1 MWLTVPMVARPSN
14 RQQCR
19 TLIAMQIPDQLAGR
33 HILLVE
39 DEVLIG
45 MEMIYELETA
55 GAFVTHVL
63 TLEAA
68 LKALDQPWSAA
79 VLDINLRGR
88 EVYPVADR
96 LQEMGVPFLFCSGH
110 GSRLETSTR
119 YPRSMLLAKPVDET
133 KLLASL
139 AELLAGSQDR
149 TRI

>member
-1 MWLTVPMVARPSN
+1 
-14 RQQCR
+14 
-19 TLIAMQIPDQLAGR
+19 MQTTETLAGR

-79 VLDINLRGR
+79 VLDINLRGK

-96 LQEMGVPFLFCSGH
+96 LQEKGVPFLFCSGH
-110 GSRLETSTR
+110 GSRHETSKR
-119 YPRSMLLAKPVDET
+119 YPGSLLLAKPVDET
-133 KLLASL
+133 RLIASL
-139 AELLAGSQDR
+139 AELLAGPKDPSQV
-149 TRI
+149 